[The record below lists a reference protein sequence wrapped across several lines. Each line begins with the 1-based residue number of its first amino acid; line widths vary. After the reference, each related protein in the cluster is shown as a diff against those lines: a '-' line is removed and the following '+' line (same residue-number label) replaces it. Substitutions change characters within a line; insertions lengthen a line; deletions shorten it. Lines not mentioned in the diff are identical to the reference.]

1 MVFPAW
7 LRPLCLLQAQARKE
21 TTSSR
26 RQTLLNKH
34 PCCVSTSISPKAP
47 KLGKQENSRHAVI
60 PAWTPQLPLKR
71 RGLWKEL
78 PAQSEK
84 HSWAVPVI
92 SLKVKNG
99 EVVERKTGL
108 FFFFFGLVWFL
119 INLFYFWLH
128 WVFVA
133 VCGLSLVVS
142 WGYSSLQCL
151 GFSSQWLLL
160 LRSTGSRRAG
170 FSSCGT
176 RAQ

>member
-108 FFFFFGLVWFL
+108 FFFFFWFGLVFNKFILFL
-119 INLFYFWLH
+119 AALGLCCCVRAFSSGELGLL
-128 WVFVA
+128 FVA
-133 VCGLSLVVS
+133 VLRLLIAVASLVAEHR
-142 WGYSSLQCL
+142 L
-151 GFSSQWLLL
+151 
-160 LRSTGSRRAG
+160 
-170 FSSCGT
+170 
-176 RAQ
+176 